1 MEHLAKHV
9 RRFVQAVFVYY
20 LRLEVHGESF
30 LCFFKVTV
38 HPEGMEV
45 WGPRDCK
52 DGGVREAWIEHKSR
66 DTGAKNISEQT
77 GQLFLSE
84 CKQGWRV

>member
-1 MEHLAKHV
+1 MRGILSQARMYI
-9 RRFVQAVFVYY
+9 RRFVQALFSYY
-20 LRLEVHGESF
+20 LRLEAHGESF
-30 LCFFKVTV
+30 LCFFKATV
-38 HPEGMEV
+38 HPEGVE
-45 WGPRDCK
+45 DCK
-52 DGGVREAWIEHKSR
+52 DGGVKEAWIEQNSR